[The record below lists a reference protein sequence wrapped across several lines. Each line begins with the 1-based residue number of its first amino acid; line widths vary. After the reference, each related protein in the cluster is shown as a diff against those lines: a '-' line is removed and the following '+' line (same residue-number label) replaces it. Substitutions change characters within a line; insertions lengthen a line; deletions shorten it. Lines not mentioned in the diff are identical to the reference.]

1 MISVADWEKRSSY
14 TFFPCMHTPVKCD
27 FTSLPVKRWDHC
39 FTSLNL
45 GLPCTLLG
53 RMLRKGP
60 HENSPSVGS
69 LGPPSGKAWTGPWG
83 WETMWRER
91 PPSITGASP
100 RPVSEVP
107 EISMPNSCNCEWGRQ
122 NQLTQLNTDQTA
134 GPQNC
139 EQKTWLC
146 VKPWI
151 WSSLSRAVVKIL
163 GNKILNLVQ
172 PSFHM
177 LHFTFLNQDEERT
190 SCA

>member
-1 MISVADWEKRSSY
+1 MISVADWEKKVATHSSLVCTLLWSVTLHLFLSRDGDY
-14 TFFPCMHTPVKCD
+14 FFTC
-27 FTSLPVKRWDHC
+27 
-39 FTSLNL
+39 LNL

-53 RMLRKGP
+53 RMLRKWP

-69 LGPPSGKAWTGPWG
+69 LGPLSGKAWTGPWG

-91 PPSITGASP
+91 PHLSLAPAPDLWVRS
-100 RPVSEVP
+100 P
-107 EISMPNSCNCEWGRQ
+107 EINMPNCCNCEWGRQ
-122 NQLTQLNTDQTA
+122 NQLTQLNRDQTA

-139 EQKTWLC
+139 EQKNWLC

-151 WSSLSRAVVKIL
+151 WSGLSRGVVKIL

-177 LHFTFLNQDEERT
+177 LHLTFLNQDE
-190 SCA
+190 